1 MVLITPEQCR
11 MARAALQ
18 LSAGD
23 LAALAKVGR
32 NTIVR
37 FESGQQIKPASIEKL
52 HDALTTAG
60 IEFIPENGGGPGAR
74 LKRSN

>member
-1 MVLITPEQCR
+1 

-23 LAALAKVGR
+23 LATLAGVGR

-37 FESGQQIKPASIEKL
+37 FESGQQIKPASTEKL
-52 HDALTTAG
+52 RNALTEAG

-74 LKRSN
+74 FKRSV